1 MPLLTVLIVLIVAGV
16 LLWLVN
22 SYIPMDRKI
31 KAILNAVVVIVVI
44 VWLLKLFGVL
54 TYLKGHTNI
63 KMKNTK
69 QLGIWMD
76 HSNAYLMELKNGA
89 IVTDIV
95 KSEFAQQDNGYDMT
109 YHEKSYHNKEQQQ
122 QSDYYKKLRDF
133 IKNYQEVVLFGPT
146 DAKAE
151 LFNQLKG
158 DHLFEKIKIEVQ
170 QSDQMNENQRQV
182 FVREYFE
189 KKNE

>member
-1 MPLLTVLIVLIVAGV
+1 
-16 LLWLVN
+16 
-22 SYIPMDRKI
+22 
-31 KAILNAVVVIVVI
+31 
-44 VWLLKLFGVL
+44 
-54 TYLKGHTNI
+54 
-63 KMKNTK
+63 MKNTK

-95 KSEFAQQDNGYDMT
+95 RSEFAQQDNGYYMR

-151 LFNQLKG
+151 LLNQLKG